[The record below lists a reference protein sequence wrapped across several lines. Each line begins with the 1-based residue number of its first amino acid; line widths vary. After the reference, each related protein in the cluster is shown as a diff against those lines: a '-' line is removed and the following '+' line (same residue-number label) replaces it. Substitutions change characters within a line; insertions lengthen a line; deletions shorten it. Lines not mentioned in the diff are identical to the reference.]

1 MHDDVR
7 PFDRTAAVLFGEVI
21 KCLSLA
27 RPMADIPTLI
37 ILWKTEIGHRL
48 TAIGRSACRQSDRFQ
63 KSANDMIDRNPF
75 GLSAIA
81 NKNSVAQRRSDESA
95 DVFNGGVAAAV

>member
-48 TAIGRSACRQSDRFQ
+48 TAIGRSAGRQSHRFQ
-63 KSANDMIDRNPF
+63 KSADDMIDRNPF
-75 GLSAIA
+75 GLGAIA